1 MDPDPQKMNAD
12 PQPCPDRS
20 PVLRIRIFF
29 SPLDPHPEF
38 DLIHLFS
45 FKARKDIPVLF
56 FIDENAEPTCLQLCP
71 VPAVPNGQD
80 LNKKEYFR
88 TIAHFFDIN
97 YVEF

>member
-29 SPLDPHPEF
+29 HLWIHPEF

-45 FKARKDIPVLF
+45 FKQCCGSASIIMQIRIRDQKNVHMDP
-56 FIDENAEPTCLQLCP
+56 
-71 VPAVPNGQD
+71 D
-80 LNKKEYFR
+80 LDADPDPR
-88 TIAHFFDIN
+88 G
-97 YVEF
+97 